1 VIGFYGTMA
10 ANQIGGN
17 AMRFEFVT
25 ASRIV
30 FGAGGAREIAP
41 AATALGRRP
50 LVVTGRHT
58 QRAVWLLDHLSQQ
71 GLASTLLSVTGEPTI
86 ADVRAGVQRAR
97 TASCDMV
104 IGLGGG
110 SVLDAAKAIAALL
123 TNHGD
128 PLDYLEVVGRGQPL
142 TQRSAPCIAV
152 PTTAGTGSEV
162 TRNAVLGS
170 AEHRVKASL
179 RSPSMLPKMAV
190 VDPELTWSMPPDV
203 TATTGLD
210 ALTQCLE
217 PFVSRRANP
226 LTDALCREGMQR
238 AARSLR
244 RAFVDGSD
252 SVAREDMALAS
263 LLGGLALANA
273 GLGAVHGFAGP
284 IGGMF
289 PAPHGAICARLL
301 SPVMQANIQA
311 LQQRAPGSPAL
322 ARYDEVARLFTGNP
336 AARAAAGVAWVTDL
350 VDALSI
356 ARLADHRIAP
366 ADFPEIVE
374 KSQQASSMKANPIE
388 LTVVELTT
396 ILHQAL

>member
-1 VIGFYGTMA
+1 
-10 ANQIGGN
+10 
-17 AMRFEFVT
+17 MRFEF
-25 ASRIV
+25 
-30 FGAGGAREIAP
+30 
-41 AATALGRRP
+41 ATATRILFGPGTALDIAAISVTLGRRP
-50 LVVTGRHT
+50 LVVAG
-58 QRAVWLLDHLSQQ
+58 QRAGQAGWLVEQSKQA
-71 GLASTLLSVTGEPTI
+71 GLAPTLFSVSGEPTVDT
-86 ADVRAGVQRAR
+86 ARAGVQQARA
-97 TASCDMV
+97 TGCDSV

-123 TNHGD
+123 ANGGD

-142 TQRSAPCIAV
+142 LKPSLPCIAV

-170 AEHRVKASL
+170 PEHRVKASL
-179 RSPSMLPKMAV
+179 RSPSMLPTVAV
-190 VDPELTWSMPPDV
+190 IDPKLTWSMPPDV
-203 TATTGLD
+203 TSTTGLD

-217 PFVSRRANP
+217 PFVSLRANP

-301 SPVMQANIQA
+301 SPVMQANLQA

-322 ARYDEVARLFTGNP
+322 ARYDEVARLLTGSP
-336 AARAAAGVAWVTDL
+336 AARAADGVAWVTGL
-350 VDALSI
+350 VTALDI
-356 ARLADHRIAP
+356 PRLADHRIAP

-374 KSQQASSMKANPIE
+374 KSQQASSMKANPIQLTASE
-388 LTVVELTT
+388 LTAV
-396 ILHQAL
+396 LHQAL